1 MILRLRM
8 AMTALIPLSFFA
20 AATAAPQPNT
30 PSIDRPTNVL
40 FIAVDD
46 LRPELGC
53 YGHPRVKSPH
63 IDRLAAGGLIFTR
76 AYCQQAVCGQSRAS
90 LLTGLRPDTLHG
102 SGMSV
107 HFRKY
112 VPDVV
117 TLPQNFKQHGYHCEA
132 MGKIF
137 HGAFATAYVG
147 DRMNDPPS
155 WSVPTFKPGP
165 RYYYTPEGVAIAEK
179 LFPLQVKDPPTDPDD
194 WTKHFVRGLATE
206 APEIA
211 DNVPYD
217 GQIAD
222 RAVERLGQIKD
233 RPFFLAVGF
242 LKPHLPFVAPKKYW
256 DLYDAEEID
265 LADNPFPPE
274 GVPPMAM
281 TSFAELRYYHDAP
294 KKGPV
299 SDEMARR
306 LIHGYYA
313 CVSYV
318 DAQIGR
324 VLDELERL
332 GLRDNTIVI
341 LWGDH
346 GWHLG
351 DHGLWCKHT
360 NFENATRVPLMISAP
375 GMKAAGKKSDGL
387 VELVDIYPTLC
398 ELAGVPMPDNLEGV
412 SFAPLLNRSELPWK
426 RAAFSQ
432 YPRGGVMGY
441 SMRTGRYRFTS
452 WQDREAPHVRRAVE
466 LYDHVRDPDE
476 NVNLADR
483 PENAQLVEQLSEQL
497 EAGWP
502 AAAPSHDSTR

>member
-1 MILRLRM
+1 M
-8 AMTALIPLSFFA
+8 
-20 AATAAPQPNT
+20 
-30 PSIDRPTNVL
+30 
-40 FIAVDD
+40 DD

-53 YGHPRVKSPH
+53 YGHRRVKSPH
-63 IDRLAAGGLIFTR
+63 IDRLAAEGLVFTR

-90 LLTGLRPDTLHG
+90 LLTRLRPDTLQG
-102 SGMSV
+102 SGMGV

-112 VPDVV
+112 VPNVV
-117 TLPQNFKQHGYHCEA
+117 TLPQNFKEHGYHSEA

-137 HGAFATAYVG
+137 HGAFQTAYVG

-155 WSVPTFKPGP
+155 WSVPIFKPGP
-165 RYYYTPEGVAIAEK
+165 RYYYTPEGIAIAKE
-179 LFPLQVKDPPTDPDD
+179 LFPKQVKKPETDPDD

-222 RAVERLGQIKD
+222 HAVETLRRIKD

-242 LKPHLPFVAPKKYW
+242 IKPHLPFVAPKKYW
-256 DLYDAEEID
+256 DLYDSKEIS

-274 GVPPMAM
+274 GAPPMAM
-281 TSFAELRYYHDAP
+281 TGFGELRYYHDAP

-306 LIHGYYA
+306 LVHGYYA
-313 CVSYV
+313 CVSYI

-360 NFENATRVPLMISAP
+360 NFENATRVPLVISAP
-375 GMKAAGKKSDGL
+375 GMKAAGKKTDRL
-387 VELVDIYPTLC
+387 VELVDVYPTLC
-398 ELAGVPMPDNLEGV
+398 ELTGLPMPDDLEGT
-412 SFAPLLNRSELPWK
+412 SFAPLLSKPDLAWK

-432 YPRGGVMGY
+432 YPRKGTMGY
-441 SMRTGRYRFTS
+441 SMRTDRYRFTS
-452 WQDREAPHVRRAVE
+452 WQDRKPPHVRRAVE
-466 LYDHVRDPDE
+466 LYDHAKDPNE
-476 NVNLADR
+476 NTNVANR
-483 PENAQLVEQLSEQL
+483 PENAQLVAQLSEQL
-497 EAGWP
+497 KAGWP
-502 AAAPSHDSTR
+502 AAAPPEENRRYTAPGPKPY